1 MASFDFDSIPSK
13 HKSANHTGNDDVKYI
28 PVVKHLNL
36 QIKREDIEGSKL
48 IELDNAS
55 SVIDMID
62 QNSQH
67 IKAEFD
73 KWTRTERRIFKTHF
87 NELIYGATYLGNIL
101 VDDTKTFKDRL
112 EELSVMREPANLQR
126 FTDELLDN
134 GFVDEGYFYGR
145 K

>member
-13 HKSANHTGNDDVKYI
+13 HKSAGHTGNDDVEYI

-67 IKAEFD
+67 I
-73 KWTRTERRIFKTHF
+73 
-87 NELIYGATYLGNIL
+87 
-101 VDDTKTFKDRL
+101 
-112 EELSVMREPANLQR
+112 
-126 FTDELLDN
+126 
-134 GFVDEGYFYGR
+134 
-145 K
+145 